1 MARKIEKLTYT
12 NERGE
17 SIVFSHASVYHLN
30 EVNGI
35 SDVRNTIYTINSAG
49 QDGDTY
55 LGNRIESR
63 EIEIVGSIKERDKG
77 RMQEYRRKLIR
88 ILNPQY
94 AATLTYEYGDFKR
107 VIGCKTDS
115 APVFSRKAIFQDFTV
130 RLFCPHPFWRR
141 ENETRDDIAT
151 WYGCF
156 EFPVQIPDE
165 TGWEIG
171 TRKPSLIVNVYNDGD
186 VQTGI
191 RAEFRALGVVENPSL
206 LNVDTQEFIKLNITL
221 EAGDVLSVSTGYG
234 KKDVTLKRRGIV
246 SNAFRYMDVDSTYL
260 QLTEGDNL
268 FRYDAESNLEN
279 LEVSIYHDDLYLGV

>member
-17 SIVFSHASVYHLN
+17 SIVFSHASIYHMN

-49 QDGDTY
+49 QAGDTY

-77 RMQEYRRKLIR
+77 RMQESRRKLIR

-107 VIGCKTDS
+107 VIGCRTDC
-115 APVFSRKAIFQDFTV
+115 APIFSRRAIFQDFTV
-130 RLFCPHPFWRR
+130 QLLCPNPFWRR

-156 EFPVQIPDE
+156 AFPVEISR
-165 TGWEIG
+165 GWEIG
-171 TRKPSLIVNVYNDGD
+171 TRKHSLIVNVYNDGD

-191 RAEFRALGVVENPSL
+191 RAELHALGVVKNPSL
-206 LNVDTQEFIKLNITL
+206 LNVDTQEFIKLNMTL
-221 EAGDVLSVSTGYG
+221 EAGDVLSISTGYG
-234 KKDVTLKRRGIV
+234 RKEVTLKRRGIV

-260 QLTEGDNL
+260 QLTAGDNL